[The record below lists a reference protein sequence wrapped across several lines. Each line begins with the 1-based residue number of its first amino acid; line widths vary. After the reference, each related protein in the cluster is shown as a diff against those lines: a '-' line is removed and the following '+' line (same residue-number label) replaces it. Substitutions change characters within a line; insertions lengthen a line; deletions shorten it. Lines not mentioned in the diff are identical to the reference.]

1 MAKVIIKRWDGGVAQ
16 SQRPETINEHSNNDD
31 TFVGANGGFNLFA
44 DPFKL
49 TKLPSPSVNETASG
63 ASVTSGECPVTDAVK
78 RETDGKI
85 IGVGATSASGSSLF
99 RFYRKDSTITGAW
112 QQNSDTTSS
121 VGVNLNSGCGAYA
134 VLYKSNFYGFVSNTS
149 SAAGKLYLY
158 NSDSSQTL
166 VGTISDYSLNDK
178 TVKPVYHS
186 QDKYLYMAAGKTIA
200 SLTGATSTTT
210 FTASAFTTPF
220 EITSICE
227 YGTYLAVL
235 MQSPEGGI
243 IGLWDRSNSTLFAD
257 TFKVDNGYAGI
268 IENVDGYLTTVSQTP
283 YDPYSNSIPVTYSYA
298 GTINIR
304 MYIGGVMK
312 LIKKATLGNNEQNST
327 QFLLGRKM
335 LRDGRLYFSTN
346 SNFLWSFGQNREGN
360 YILARDYQ
368 AVRTGRTLDTMYS
381 FFSLG
386 EYLFVCQRTT
396 TGSPSNG
403 LLQRT
408 DSAYGSDPSYFTTPV
423 NPSMP
428 LEDRGKL
435 KKLTKVYVKVVSLT
449 SSGTVVVKYGHDS
462 SVTLTEVI
470 NESVTSTR
478 PKFYEAS
485 AEYSGAEFTM
495 SRDLIFQIY
504 TIGQIDGVELGY
516 EYDIVETLSN

>member
-16 SQRPETINEHSNNDD
+16 SERPETINEHADNND
-31 TFVGANGGFNLFA
+31 TFPGSNGGFNVFA

-49 TKLPSPSVNETASG
+49 TKLTSPTINETASG

-85 IGVGATSASGSSLF
+85 IGVGATSASSNLLF
-99 RFYRKDSTITGAW
+99 RFYRKDSSITGAW

-121 VGVNLNSGCGAYA
+121 LGVSLDGGGAHA
-134 VLYKSNFYGFVSNTS
+134 VLYKSNFYGFVSNVS
-149 SAAGKLYLY
+149 STAARLYLY
-158 NSDSSQTL
+158 NTDSSHTL
-166 VGTISDYSLNDK
+166 VGTISDYSLNNK
-178 TVKPVYHS
+178 SVKPVYHS

-220 EITSICE
+220 EITSMCE

-268 IENVDGYLTTVSQTP
+268 IENIDGYLTTVSQTP
-283 YDPYSNSIPVTYSYA
+283 FDPYSYSIPVVYSYA
-298 GTINIR
+298 GTINVR
-304 MYIGGVMK
+304 MYIGGTMK
-312 LIKKATLGNNEQNST
+312 LIKKARLGNNENNET
-327 QFLLGRKM
+327 QHLLNRKM
-335 LRDGRLYFSTN
+335 IRDGRLFFSTN
-346 SNFLWSFGQNREGN
+346 SNFLWSFGMNSEGN
-360 YILARDYQ
+360 YILARDAQ
-368 AVRTGRTLDTMYS
+368 VARPNRSVTAVYG

-386 EYLFVCQRTT
+386 EYLFACQRTV
-396 TGSPSNG
+396 TGSPNDG

-408 DSAYGSDPSYFTTPV
+408 DSSFGSDASYFNTPI

-428 LEDRGKL
+428 LEDRHKL
-435 KKLTKVYVKVVSLT
+435 KRLTKVYIKCTSLT
-449 SSGTVVVKYGHDS
+449 TSGTVNVKYGYDTNGS
-462 SVTLTEVI
+462 QVDLI
-470 NESVTSTR
+470 NESVTSLR
-478 PKFYEAS
+478 PKYYEAS
-485 AEYSGAEFTM
+485 SEVGGNPLAE
-495 SRDLIFQIY
+495 SRDFAFQV
-504 TIGQIDGVELGY
+504 TLTGQIDAVELGY
-516 EYDIVETLSN
+516 EYDIIETLAN

>member
-1 MAKVIIKRWDGGVAQ
+1 MAKVILKRWDGGVAQ
-16 SQRPETINEHSNNDD
+16 SERPETINEHSDNNDA
-31 TFVGANGGFNLFA
+31 FPGQNGGFNVFA

-49 TKLPSPSVNETASG
+49 TKLTSPTINETAAG
-63 ASVTSGECPVTDAVK
+63 ASVVSGECPVTDAVK

-85 IGVGATSASGSSLF
+85 IGVGATSASGSTLF
-99 RFYRKDSTITGAW
+99 RFYRKDSSITGAW

-121 VGVNLNSGCGAYA
+121 VGAISGQGTGPYA
-134 VLYKSNFYGFVSNTS
+134 VLYKSNFYGFVSNVS
-149 SAAGKLYLY
+149 STAARLYLY
-158 NSDSSQTL
+158 NTDSSHTL
-166 VGTISDYSLNDK
+166 VGTISDYSLNNK
-178 TVKPVYHS
+178 SVKPVYHS

-220 EITSICE
+220 EITSMCE

-268 IENVDGYLTTVSQTP
+268 IENIDGYLTTVSQTP
-283 YDPYSNSIPVTYSYA
+283 FDPYSYSIPVTYSYA
-298 GTINIR
+298 GTINVR
-304 MYIGGVMK
+304 MYIGGTMK
-312 LIKKATLGNNEQNST
+312 LIKKATLGNNELNSIQT
-327 QFLLGRKM
+327 LLNRKM

-346 SNFLWSFGQNREGN
+346 SNFLWSFGQNREGT

-368 AVRTGRTLDTMYS
+368 AARTGRSVVSLHS

-386 EYLFVCQRTT
+386 EYLFTCHRTS
-396 TGSPSNG
+396 TGSPSDG

-428 LEDRGKL
+428 LEHRGKL
-435 KKLTKVYVKVVSLT
+435 KKLTKVYIKVVSLT
-449 SSGTVVVKYGHDS
+449 SSGNVTVKYGYDS
-462 SVTLTEVI
+462 SSTLNEII
-470 NESVTSTR
+470 NESITSTR

-485 AEYSGAEFTM
+485 AELGGIEFAT
-495 SRDLIFQIY
+495 SRDFMF
-504 TIGQIDGVELGY
+504 TIGITGQIDVVELGY